1 MGIRWS
7 TGDNLKY
14 TFNLKVT
21 CGITSSL
28 RDFFSNNQQIDSSN
42 RNMTRYTIRSCD
54 YLELSKGH
62 LLLDTEAWNF
72 IMINKIKIYVFPYL
86 SF

>member
-1 MGIRWS
+1 MGISWS
-7 TGDNLKY
+7 TGDKVKCA
-14 TFNLKVT
+14 FNLKVM

-28 RDFFSNNQQIDSSN
+28 LEFLSNNQQIDSSD
-42 RNMTRYTIRSCD
+42 RNMPRYTIRSCD

>member
-1 MGIRWS
+1 MLRYA
-7 TGDNLKY
+7 L
-14 TFNLKVT
+14 
-21 CGITSSL
+21 TSC
-28 RDFFSNNQQIDSSN
+28 N
-42 RNMTRYTIRSCD
+42 

-62 LLLDTEAWNF
+62 LFLDTEAWDF

>member
-21 CGITSSL
+21 CESLVAYVTSSV
-28 RDFFSNNQQIDSSN
+28 
-42 RNMTRYTIRSCD
+42 TT
-54 YLELSKGH
+54 SKLTPLIG
-62 LLLDTEAWNF
+62 
-72 IMINKIKIYVFPYL
+72 I
-86 SF
+86 